1 MSAQITD
8 VAKLA
13 GVSISTVSRV
23 ISNNGYPVKPA
34 VREKVLAAA
43 KELNYVPN
51 ISAKT
56 LRQQKRNGIALI
68 VRSISDPYFNNIE
81 RGVTEAAFKNGLIAS
96 VFTSM
101 QDTEFEMKYYS
112 VILEQQYAGVIIGGG
127 AYGGSKTNKRLK
139 NIVRQLQNQGC
150 KVIALAPQGFDVPTI
165 SVDNEDV
172 GFKATKQLISLGHS
186 QIAYI
191 GGYPDHLVDVGRF
204 NGYQKALQEAGI
216 DYNPLIVKMSEY
228 SIQGGYDNCKAL
240 LEQKGEFSAV
250 YCSNDHI
257 AYGVK
262 QCLRDNGIRV
272 PKDISIMG
280 TGGFYDDVGF
290 FFDANLSTIKFPF
303 YSLGER
309 AVNMIVSDE
318 KLENDYKEIMAT
330 EVILKKTTAK
340 KG

>member
-1 MSAQITD
+1 MAVLITD
-8 VAKLA
+8 VARLA

-34 VREKVLAAA
+34 VRDKVLAAA

-81 RGVTEAAFKNGLIAS
+81 KGVTEAAFKNGLIAS

-112 VILEQQYAGVIIGGG
+112 MMLEQQYAGVIIGGG

-139 NIVRQLQNQGC
+139 DIVRQLQKQGC

-165 SVDNEDV
+165 SVDNVDV
-172 GFKATKQLISLGHS
+172 GYKATNELISLGHKE
-186 QIAYI
+186 IAYI
-191 GGYPDHLVDVGRF
+191 GGYPDHLVDVDRF
-204 NGYQKALQEAGI
+204 KGYQKALEEAHL
-216 DYNPLIVKMSEY
+216 DFNPLIVRMSEY
-228 SIQGGYDNCKAL
+228 SLQGGYDNCKSL
-240 LEQKGEFSAV
+240 LAEDSEFTAV

-257 AYGVK
+257 GYGVQ
-262 QCLRDNGIRV
+262 QCLRNKGIKV
-272 PKDISIMG
+272 PEKVSVIG
-280 TGGFYDDVGF
+280 TGGFYDDSGF
-290 FFDANLSTIKFPF
+290 FFDANLSTVKFPF
-303 YSLGER
+303 YELGSK
-309 AVNMIVSDE
+309 AVQLIIGE
-318 KLENDYKEIMAT
+318 KDLPNDYKEVLPT
-330 EVILKKTTAK
+330 EVVLKKTTGRLK
-340 KG
+340 